1 MKIRRALV
9 AGTTSLL
16 LAAPVAGIASSA
28 SAATA
33 EPSVASAARGAGNPI
48 AAVKAFAKSLESANG
63 KATCKVMTK
72 GYQRKIVKAAVQAG
86 APADSTCTQV
96 MGQVGEQVKANGGI
110 PAYTLKIEKRSAK
123 TAVVR
128 LTYKKQDLSGT
139 YTTKLVGGSWLIG
152 GSTVS
157 TS

>member
-1 MKIRRALV
+1 MKTPRRTLA
-9 AGTTSLL
+9 AGITALL
-16 LAAPVAGIASSA
+16 LAAPAAGLASSA
-28 SAATA
+28 SAAA
-33 EPSVASAARGAGNPI
+33 PAAASARAAGSPI
-48 AAVKAFAKSLESANG
+48 AAVKTFAKSLEKADG

-72 GYQRKIVKAAVQAG
+72 GYQRKIIKAAVSAG

-96 MGQVGEQVKANGGI
+96 MGQLGEQVKANGGI
-110 PAYTLKIEKRSAK
+110 PAFTLKIEKRTAK

-128 LTYKKQDLSGT
+128 LTYKQQDLSGT